1 MCRATWRS
9 CRAIWR
15 RISCASVIIN
25 PKPYP
30 VISISEPGSP
40 HIPALG
46 SDLHIRSDLP
56 RYRLWQNG
64 EFAEEPADIHHLWRE
79 DLVAFA
85 IGCSFSFEQDL
96 LDDDIAL
103 RPIASGDNVAMWRT
117 SIPTNAAG
125 PF

>member
-1 MCRATWRS
+1 
-9 CRAIWR
+9 
-15 RISCASVIIN
+15 
-25 PKPYP
+25 

-79 DLVAFA
+79 DLVA
-85 IGCSFSFEQDL
+85 
-96 LDDDIAL
+96 
-103 RPIASGDNVAMWRT
+103 MWRT